1 MRNFTLGFFTAT
13 IVLLLLAWFGRNNI
27 IKWASIAYEVVEQPA
42 VLLTSV
48 ELLQNGKEIGKIEK
62 GAVLFLRGRAKD
74 SPVEN
79 FSVSLVWET
88 RGVDPKSVY
97 RLVPKEQSV
106 LLEMVLPQR

>member
-1 MRNFTLGFFTAT
+1 ML
-13 IVLLLLAWFGRNNI
+13 VWFGWHHI
-27 IKWASIAYEVVEQPA
+27 VKWASIAYEVVEQPT

-62 GAVLFLRGRAKD
+62 GAVLFLSGRAKD

-79 FSVSLVWET
+79 FSVALVWET

-97 RLVPKEQSV
+97 RLIPKEQSV
-106 LLEMVLPQR
+106 LLEMVIPQR